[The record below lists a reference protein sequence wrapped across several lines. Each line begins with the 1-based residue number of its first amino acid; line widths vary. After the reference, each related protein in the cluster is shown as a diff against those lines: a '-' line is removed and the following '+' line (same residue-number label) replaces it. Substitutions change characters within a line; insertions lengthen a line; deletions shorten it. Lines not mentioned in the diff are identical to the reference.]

1 MQNPISKLIPF
12 IGGEFPRH
20 FNELIDKVST
30 HENISEE
37 ELKVRLW
44 RAYEFGSE
52 YHQGQKR
59 KSGESYFHSHC
70 VEVAKT
76 LASCP
81 APLAIVSNFIEIIL
95 E

>member
-20 FNELIDKVST
+20 FNNELIDKVSI

-52 YHQGQKR
+52 YHQGQK
-59 KSGESYFHSHC
+59 EN
-70 VEVAKT
+70 
-76 LASCP
+76 LAN
-81 APLAIVSNFIEIIL
+81 LIFIHIVL
-95 E
+95 KLQKH

>member
-20 FNELIDKVST
+20 FNELIDKVSI

-52 YHQGQKR
+52 YHQGQK
-59 KSGESYFHSHC
+59 K
-70 VEVAKT
+70 K
-76 LASCP
+76 
-81 APLAIVSNFIEIIL
+81 IW
-95 E
+95 